1 MWPSRSCLSCRIF
14 YVSHDSQDLKIF
26 SYITREVPDNTFR
39 CNVFKAYKKV
49 CTGATLYVADS
60 AIFLAAHC
68 MPAGIVDI
76 LKFKVLFSMP

>member
-1 MWPSRSCLSCRIF
+1 MILTMTMLSHFRIF

-49 CTGATLYVADS
+49 CS
-60 AIFLAAHC
+60 
-68 MPAGIVDI
+68 
-76 LKFKVLFSMP
+76 

>member
-1 MWPSRSCLSCRIF
+1 MQQKKRYFNNPASSKYIPLTIPLQHLKSPLPSACRIF

-49 CTGATLYVADS
+49 CGMCYEL
-60 AIFLAAHC
+60 
-68 MPAGIVDI
+68 
-76 LKFKVLFSMP
+76 

>member
-1 MWPSRSCLSCRIF
+1 MVITCMCGDHMHVHACGYHGDHMHVDTCRIF

-49 CTGATLYVADS
+49 LSHVLYPS
-60 AIFLAAHC
+60 S
-68 MPAGIVDI
+68 
-76 LKFKVLFSMP
+76 LKHGS

>member
-1 MWPSRSCLSCRIF
+1 MIYSFLRRIF

-49 CTGATLYVADS
+49 GTLQACKHTLWFAYMCTYTITPFETS
-60 AIFLAAHC
+60 
-68 MPAGIVDI
+68 
-76 LKFKVLFSMP
+76 K